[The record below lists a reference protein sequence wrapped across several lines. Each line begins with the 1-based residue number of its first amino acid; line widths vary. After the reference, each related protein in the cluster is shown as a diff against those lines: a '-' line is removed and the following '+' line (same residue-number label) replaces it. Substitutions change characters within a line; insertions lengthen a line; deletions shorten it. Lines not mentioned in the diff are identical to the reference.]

1 MAKKQRLNRRGT
13 SILAIRE
20 KIRYI
25 ININEAPHRVALSLG
40 VGLFIGMSPF
50 LGFHTIIGIAIAWI
64 FKLNK
69 FITIIGVYVTNPWT
83 IVPIYA
89 FATWVGAKLLNMQ
102 GIIPDINWE
111 DVSLYQIVYEMK
123 SLLAPFLLGTTLLG
137 LISGIAGYIIVY
149 ILMNRYRKGY
159 K

>member
-1 MAKKQRLNRRGT
+1 MGI
-13 SILAIRE
+13 SILDIRQ

-25 ININEAPHRVALSLG
+25 VMINDPPHRVALSLG

-50 LGFHTIIGIAIAWI
+50 LGLHTIIGIAAAWI

-69 FITIIGVYVTNPWT
+69 FVTIVGVYVTNPWT
-83 IVPIYA
+83 IIPIYA
-89 FATWVGAKLLNMQ
+89 FATWFGAKLLNIQ
-102 GIIPDINWE
+102 EIIPDINWAE
-111 DVSLYQIVYEMK
+111 ASLSQIANEMK

-137 LISGIAGYIIVY
+137 LISGIAGYMIIY
-149 ILMNRYRKGY
+149 ILMNRYKKGY